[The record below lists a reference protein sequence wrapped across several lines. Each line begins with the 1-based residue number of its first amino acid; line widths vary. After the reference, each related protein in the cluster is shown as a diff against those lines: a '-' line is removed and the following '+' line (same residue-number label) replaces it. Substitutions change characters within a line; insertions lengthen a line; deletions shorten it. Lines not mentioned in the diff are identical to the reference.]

1 MKLSKAHIYK
11 ILILGAGVI
20 GSILAVRFSSAGQNV
35 TLSARSKRLEEL
47 TEKGLLYEENGT
59 VKKANIRIIGEPD
72 GYELFDY
79 VFVTVRYNQI
89 EAALHQLRSKAY
101 LYIVPMVNNLNG
113 YDKFEEIVGK
123 PRIIPCFPGAG
134 GSIENGVLHYMLTP
148 TIIQKTTIGELDGN
162 IAASIIAVQNI
173 FKSAKIPTAISK
185 NMDLWQKSHLA
196 LVTALANGIYFD
208 GGDNYTTAE
217 NKEALTVISK
227 LLKSNFGKL
236 KAAGI
241 KIDPFKLNI
250 IRLCPVSIM
259 NFVISR
265 IFRTKFAEVC
275 IASHAKNAKEEM
287 KLLDWDFREYLKSIE
302 K

>member
-1 MKLSKAHIYK
+1 
-11 ILILGAGVI
+11 
-20 GSILAVRFSSAGQNV
+20 
-35 TLSARSKRLEEL
+35 ARSKRLEEL
-47 TEKGLLYEENGT
+47 NEKGLLYEENGT

-89 EAALHQLRSKAY
+89 EAALNQLRCNVYAY
-101 LYIVPMVNNLNG
+101 IIPMVNTLNG
-113 YDKFEEIVGK
+113 YDKFVEIIG
-123 PRIIPCFPGAG
+123 RGRLIPCFPGAG

-148 TIIQKTTIGELDGN
+148 TIIQKTTIGEIDGN
-162 IAASIIAVQNI
+162 IPASIITVQNF

-185 NMDLWQKSHLA
+185 NMDLWQKSHVA

-217 NKEALTVISK
+217 NKEALTTISK
-227 LLKSNFGKL
+227 SLKSNFGKMS
-236 KAAGI
+236 AAGI
-241 KIDPFKLNI
+241 KIEPFKLNI
-250 IRLCPVSIM
+250 IRFCPVSIM
-259 NFVISR
+259 NFVIRR
-265 IFRTKFAEVC
+265 IFKTKFAEVC

-287 KLLDWDFREYLKSIE
+287 ELLDRDFKEFLKSIE